1 MTRRVSWRINIS
13 NIICLISNWR
23 YFSNKVIQQ
32 KRHPSTSPGFPNC
45 WKLSPLP
52 RQKPRKW
59 TTAFFRKKEGLDKLR
74 HFFLMWVSWW
84 LYQTNMS
91 IIEIMPRHFWYQKWR
106 LFKQLAMKVASWHL
120 EVAWI
125 LLCSSMLPHLVDQ
138 SLCFANP
145 AGTVRPSII
154 QAQKASRL
162 CSSYEDQWLWQL
174 NATPMQHLKHL
185 NRFDHSSVFLFSALR
200 TIVSCHLSFRSYHML
215 PSEISCTEPSD
226 RAHELCLQISMP
238 AIATKRQRNPI
249 SSEFNAGSYGNGLNL
264 KNWIFFN
271 FSKATLKQT
280 SHSNRKSLT
289 LQIFHLSVS
298 CLQQGC
304 SV

>member
-1 MTRRVSWRINIS
+1 
-13 NIICLISNWR
+13 
-23 YFSNKVIQQ
+23 
-32 KRHPSTSPGFPNC
+32 
-45 WKLSPLP
+45 
-52 RQKPRKW
+52 
-59 TTAFFRKKEGLDKLR
+59 
-74 HFFLMWVSWW
+74 
-84 LYQTNMS
+84 
-91 IIEIMPRHFWYQKWR
+91 MPRHFWDQKWR

-174 NATPMQHLKHL
+174 KATPMQHLKHVSIL
-185 NRFDHSSVFLFSALR
+185 ILLTVPRFFCFLLWVRLIPVICPS
-200 TIVSCHLSFRSYHML
+200 IV

-238 AIATKRQRNPI
+238 AIAAKRQRNPI
-249 SSEFNAGSYGNGLNL
+249 SSEFNVGSYGLNL

-271 FSKATLKQT
+271 FTQATLNQM

-289 LQIFHLSVS
+289 LQTSHLSVP

>member
-1 MTRRVSWRINIS
+1 
-13 NIICLISNWR
+13 
-23 YFSNKVIQQ
+23 
-32 KRHPSTSPGFPNC
+32 
-45 WKLSPLP
+45 
-52 RQKPRKW
+52 
-59 TTAFFRKKEGLDKLR
+59 
-74 HFFLMWVSWW
+74 
-84 LYQTNMS
+84 
-91 IIEIMPRHFWYQKWR
+91 MPRHFWYQKWR

-145 AGTVRPSII
+145 AGTLRPSII

-174 NATPMQHLKHL
+174 KATPMQHLKHVSIL
-185 NRFDHSSVFLFSALR
+185 ILLQTVPRFFCFLLWVPL
-200 TIVSCHLSFRSYHML
+200 IPVMSFHSYHML

-238 AIATKRQRNPI
+238 AIAAKRQRNPI
-249 SSEFNAGSYGNGLNL
+249 SSEFNVGSYGLNL

-271 FSKATLKQT
+271 FTQATLKQM
-280 SHSNRKSLT
+280 SLWNRKSLT
-289 LQIFHLSVS
+289 LQISHLSVPR
-298 CLQQGC
+298 LQQGC